1 MSEHWGF
8 SVSYLVASAIVTV
21 TVGVYHWSAFQRAK
35 LAGAVFGVMA
45 SLYLTLFFI
54 LQLEDFALLMGT
66 SLLLVVLW
74 VVMYQTRGIRAAQLS
89 EMKQET
95 DEVKAEAS

>member
-1 MSEHWGF
+1 
-8 SVSYLVASAIVTV
+8 
-21 TVGVYHWSAFQRAK
+21 
-35 LAGAVFGVMA
+35 
-45 SLYLTLFFI
+45 
-54 LQLEDFALLMGT
+54 MGT

-74 VVMYQTRGIRAAQLS
+74 VVMYQTRGIRAAPLP